1 MTVQPLAFRVVAVHR
16 LDNSIWGFASKC
28 FVCEATNDAGLRI
41 PFFHDDEAGIVFADY
56 TLDDRFSGAP
66 SYIHGGVTMAVLD
79 EAMAW
84 ATIAVAK
91 AFALTVRTNV
101 EFRWPL
107 KVGRPYRVEARILD
121 SAGSALEVEATVVDE
136 RGRPCAEAVA
146 TFRSMNPDQ
155 AKDAMGTELGGDDAG
170 YVKG

>member
-1 MTVQPLAFRVVAVHR
+1 MAVHQ
-16 LDNSIWGFASKC
+16 LDNSSWGFASKC
-28 FVCEATNDAGLRI
+28 FVCEPTNDAGLRI

-66 SYIHGGVTMAVLD
+66 SYVHGGVTMAVLD

-107 KVGRPYRVEARILD
+107 KVGRAYRVEARILD
-121 SAGSALEVEATVVDE
+121 SDGAALEVEATVADE
-136 RGRPCAEAVA
+136 RGRPCAHAVA